1 LRQLSLHSGNPQ
13 KRRVALRASKSPS
26 FGLACCARQ
35 TTVMPDPSSTRLRCE
50 LCQVEIDRQPGLP
63 DQVLFS
69 RGPSGSR
76 SKLWARV
83 CQYLTSA
90 EQKGRCINQDPTLR
104 GEEKPGDRYEDLPA
118 IDLGNQAAG

>member
-1 LRQLSLHSGNPQ
+1 
-13 KRRVALRASKSPS
+13 
-26 FGLACCARQ
+26 
-35 TTVMPDPSSTRLRCE
+35 MPDSSSTRLRCE

-69 RGPSGSR
+69 RGANGSR

-104 GEEKPGDRYEDLPA
+104 GEEQPGDRYEDLPA